1 MPFTSSIHNNGMKN
15 KIKERREKNA
25 MKWFDCFIRVPPHEC
40 CRSSAGRLHRDGV
53 NERESESWRAKEPP
67 KETRSIHKMFM
78 EMVLSCSLAN
88 ATLNNFWSGF
98 LVSNSNTA
106 NRQRVDWLEREIF
119 FFSFICDFQCVY
131 CNQWALIRLSLCVY
145 IPFWYGIHSPS
156 QWIDMELRERNE
168 SVNEASVCHLNCHTN
183 FSTFTQTIQE
193 KIWPGRGSGRGKVL
207 PATMRLLDIKC
218 DTMAKIYPQHNQT
231 GI

>member
-15 KIKERREKNA
+15 KIKERREKKNA

-98 LVSNSNTA
+98 LVSNSDTA

-119 FFSFICDFQCVY
+119 FFFHLWFSMRVLQSMGAHPSLTLCIYSVLEWDSFTQPMD
-131 CNQWALIRLSLCVY
+131 
-145 IPFWYGIHSPS
+145 WYGIAWEKWVSEWSECVPFELPYKLFDIYTNDPRENFPGGGRAEEKYCRQ
-156 QWIDMELRERNE
+156 QWD
-168 SVNEASVCHLNCHTN
+168 C
-183 FSTFTQTIQE
+183 
-193 KIWPGRGSGRGKVL
+193 
-207 PATMRLLDIKC
+207 
-218 DTMAKIYPQHNQT
+218 
-231 GI
+231 

>member
-1 MPFTSSIHNNGMKN
+1 MPWNGLIVSLGSRLMN
-15 KIKERREKNA
+15 AAALLLAACIGMEWMSERVR
-25 MKWFDCFIRVPPHEC
+25 
-40 CRSSAGRLHRDGV
+40 AGEQKSHQ
-53 NERESESWRAKEPP
+53 

-98 LVSNSNTA
+98 LVSNSDTA

-156 QWIDMELRERNE
+156 QWIDMELRERSE

-183 FSTFTQTIQE
+183 FSTFTQTIHE
-193 KIWPGRGSGRGKVL
+193 KISRAGVGQRKSTAGNNEIVR
-207 PATMRLLDIKC
+207 
-218 DTMAKIYPQHNQT
+218 Y
-231 GI
+231 